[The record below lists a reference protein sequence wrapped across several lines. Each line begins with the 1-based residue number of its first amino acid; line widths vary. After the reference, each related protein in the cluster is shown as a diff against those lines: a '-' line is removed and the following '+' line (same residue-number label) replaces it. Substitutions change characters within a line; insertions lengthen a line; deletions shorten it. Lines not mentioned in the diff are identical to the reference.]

1 MLVTILIALLAA
13 LLAVGLAELLTTFT
27 RAPAWLVEIVKLAA
41 LLVAFAW
48 LGSVL
53 G

>member
-1 MLVTILIALLAA
+1 MLVTALVALLAA
-13 LLAVGLAELLTTFT
+13 LLAVGLAELLSAFT
-27 RAPAWLVEIVKLAA
+27 KAPSWLVEIIKLAA